1 MKLSSFSVILV
12 FVVLVIVGAGIT
24 PLLSIQ
30 YTPTYEQKNISISYN
45 WPGASARVIE
55 SEVTSKLE
63 GVISAISGIKQVS
76 SVSGKE
82 IGRISITLKPKTS
95 INAVRFE
102 IASQIRRIYPKLP
115 EGVSYPLFSA
125 SYSGENTSSVLLYT
139 INAGIPTNQIEEYAK
154 EHIVK
159 QLSLI
164 DGIAEINL
172 SGATPY
178 FIEVSFNPDYLR
190 KIGVS
195 PEDIASAISSYAG
208 SDDVVG
214 SIESKA
220 ILLTTSSKGSKFGQ
234 IPVKNV
240 DGRIIRLDDIT
251 HMVYKEKEPT
261 YYNRINGLNTINLS
275 IVPEKGVNTIDI
287 CNRVKNKMKE
297 FESEFPDKFSATLSY
312 DVSKDLKTEL
322 NKILRRT
329 ILSFL
334 FLLAFVFLATRSL
347 RYLSIIIITLIAN
360 IFIAFIFY
368 YLFKLQIHIYSLAG
382 ITVSLGMIIDSSII
396 MISHYG
402 YFRDRKAFL
411 AILGALFTTIG
422 ALTVIFFLPE
432 KERVNLVEFS
442 AVIIINLTVSLIIS
456 LLLVPALVDKLP
468 VGGVRSS
475 QSISSLRK
483 TIRLNNFYKRYIS
496 FGRGHRWIFILLLI
510 FGFGLP
516 LHYLP
521 SKIEKEGSFW
531 DKAYNKTIGS
541 SFYQNDIKNIAEKIF
556 GGTLRL
562 FSQNVKTYGYGREPA
577 KKAIYIQAGLPDG
590 CTTKQLN
597 DIVMNMENFLTKFPQ
612 IKMFNTTISSYKNAS
627 IEVTFKKEYENSE
640 FPLFL
645 KQEVIAKAIDF
656 GGATWAV
663 YGIDENGFNND
674 VSSGSFGSNNIVI
687 TGYNY
692 DQLYSYC
699 LDAIKS
705 LSDNQ
710 RVSKPIISGNM
721 RYGEQIARNEY
732 FIDYNYS
739 TMALLGMTPA
749 DVYSALQE
757 QLFNQNAA
765 SLDVGEE
772 KVPVKVVSS
781 NLNIFDVWNLY
792 NEHLSIENE
801 QDVKFSEIGEIEMR
815 KSGNDIFKENQQYRL
830 IVAYDFIGSYELAS
844 RVKKREIKR
853 LNEEVL
859 PIGYKAETED
869 YRWDFSKSKLFLLLF
884 LVIAIIY
891 FICSMLFE
899 SLLQPLLIILMIP
912 LSLIGLFLT
921 FYFTGYTFDQ
931 GGFAAMIMLCGIS
944 VNAGIYIINQY
955 NILKKP
961 TGSAFVNAR
970 NPLDLYIKAYNYKII
985 PILLTIISTVLGLLP
1000 FLFDGKDEQFW
1011 FSFAVGTMGGL
1022 IFSIIGI
1029 VFFLP
1034 VWRKI

>member
-24 PLLSIQ
+24 PLLCIQ
-30 YTPTYEQKNISISYN
+30 YTPTYEQKEISISYN
-45 WPGASARVIE
+45 WAGASARVIE

-63 GVISAISGIKQVS
+63 GVISSISGIKQVS

-82 IGRISITLKPKTS
+82 RGSISITLKPKTD

-115 EGVSYPLFSA
+115 EGVTYPLFSA
-125 SYSGENTSSVLLYT
+125 SYNGENTSSVLFYT

-164 DGIAEINL
+164 DGIAELNL

-190 KIGVS
+190 KIGVT
-195 PEDIASAISSYAG
+195 PEDITSAISTYAG
-208 SDDVVG
+208 SDDVIG

-220 ILLTTSSKGSKFGQ
+220 IILTTSSKGSKFGQ
-234 IPVKNV
+234 IPIKNV

-251 HMVYKEKEPT
+251 KTVYKEREPS

-275 IVPEKGVNTIDI
+275 IVPEKGVNTIDL
-287 CNRVKNKMKE
+287 CNTVKTRMKE
-297 FESEFPDKFSATLSY
+297 LEKEFPDKFSATLSY
-312 DVSKDLKTEL
+312 DVSEELKAEL

-334 FLLAFVFLATRSL
+334 FLLAFVFMATRSL

-411 AILGALFTTIG
+411 AILGALLTTIG
-422 ALTVIFFLPE
+422 ALAVIFFLPE
-432 KERVNLVEFS
+432 KDKVNLVEFS

-456 LLLVPALVDKLP
+456 LILVPALVDKLP

-475 QSISSLRK
+475 QNSSSLRRTVK
-483 TIRLNNFYKRYIS
+483 FNNFYKRYIS

-521 SKIEKEGSFW
+521 SKIEKEESFW

-541 SFYQNDIKNIAEKIF
+541 SLYQNDLKNIAEKIF

-577 KKAIYIQAGLPDG
+577 KKSISIQAGLPDG

-597 DIVMNMENFLTKFPQ
+597 DIVVNMENFLTKFPQ

-663 YGIDENGFNND
+663 YGIDENGFNNY
-674 VSSGSFGSNNIVI
+674 VGSGSFGSNSIII

-699 LDAIKS
+699 QNAVKN
-705 LSDNQ
+705 LSENQ
-710 RVSKPIISGNM
+710 RVSKPEISGNR
-721 RYGEQIARNEY
+721 RYGEKSARNEY
-732 FIDYNYS
+732 FIDYNYN
-739 TMALLGMTPA
+739 TMAVLGMTPA
-749 DVYSALQE
+749 DVYMALQD
-757 QLFNQNAA
+757 QLFNQSAA
-765 SLDVGEE
+765 SLVVGDE

-781 NLNIFDVWNLY
+781 NLNKFDVWNLY
-792 NEHLSIENE
+792 NEHLSIVNE
-801 QDVKFSEIGEIEMR
+801 QEVKFSEIGKIEMR
-815 KSGNDIFKENQQYRL
+815 KSGNDIYKENQQYRL
-830 IVAYDFIGSYELAS
+830 VVSYDFIGSYELSS

-869 YRWDFSKSKLFLLLF
+869 YEWDFSKSKLFLLLL

-955 NILKKP
+955 NILKRPK
-961 TGSAFVNAR
+961 GAASLRLR